1 MSNIIL
7 GLATM
12 AIFTGFN
19 IVLIKKDNKELEDIN
34 LDEIKEQLENTRKL
48 VNKKQI
54 SVFWQI
60 KIMN

>member
-1 MSNIIL
+1 
-7 GLATM
+7 M